1 MKTHT
6 PLYATWHRHLMSWSD
21 FEALLRQGEARRRDD
36 HRAGKDRIG
45 FTQRPLV
52 KLFTPDAQAT
62 WLLSELDPDAPELAF
77 GLCDLG
83 LGFPELGDVSIVELV
98 QLRGPLG
105 LPVEKDQHFTA
116 KLSLW
121 DYAQQARQH
130 QRIVA

>member
-1 MKTHT
+1 MHIYKRVYETC
-6 PLYATWHRHLMSWSD
+6 HRHLMNWSE
-21 FEALLRQGEARRRDD
+21 FEGLIRQGVARREDD
-36 HRAGKDRIG
+36 ATDSEGSVA

-62 WLLSELDPDAPELAF
+62 WLLSELDPEEPELAF

-83 LGFPELGDVSIVELV
+83 LGFLELGDVSIIELV
-98 QLRGPLG
+98 KLRGPLG
-105 LPVEKDQHFTA
+105 LPVEQDQHFTA

-130 QRIVA
+130 QRTVA